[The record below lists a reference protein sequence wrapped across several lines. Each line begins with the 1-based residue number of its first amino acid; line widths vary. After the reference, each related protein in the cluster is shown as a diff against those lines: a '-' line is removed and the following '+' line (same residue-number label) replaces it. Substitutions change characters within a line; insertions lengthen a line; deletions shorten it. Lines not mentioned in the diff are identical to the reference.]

1 MKTQFELYYLYSS
14 RFFLLLAAA
23 VAVVYY
29 SVLVMSLLLPS
40 LCCESITH
48 IYVINTFWCWL
59 LLFSHAK
66 IEKKKDGIKP
76 FNVNGKFSWIS
87 ISDNQMYHHQIKTL
101 DWIYPHSISQFIWM
115 QIWREKCIFSI
126 TLLVLL
132 LFFSVRLESLRKTS
146 SIWNFN
152 L

>member
-66 IEKKKDGIKP
+66 IEKKNRIKL

-87 ISDNQMYHHQIKTL
+87 ISDNQITKSKRLIEFTPIPSVNL
-101 DWIYPHSISQFIWM
+101 FECKFE
-115 QIWREKCIFSI
+115 EKNAFLALHCWCCCC
-126 TLLVLL
+126 
-132 LFFSVRLESLRKTS
+132 FFFRQAWKTS